1 MNELIN
7 RYFLE
12 GYSAAELTVSTVM
25 VSILTTAL
33 LAMYIFAV
41 YKRLNKNSFYNRN
54 FNLSLVSLAVITA
67 AIILTIQSNI
77 VVSLGMVGALSII
90 RFRTAIK
97 DPLDLVFM
105 FWSISVG
112 IICGAGFVLIA
123 VAASFVLTLIIMYFV
138 SAPQM
143 KGNMVLVLNADNYEI
158 EDEMLSVVE
167 KYCKVWKIKA
177 KNLTKNSINMAIE
190 VETQEQKEMLRE
202 LIQLS
207 GVTTASVVENTG
219 DVTV

>member
-1 MNELIN
+1 MNEFIN

-12 GYSAAELTVSTVM
+12 GYSAAELTISTVM

-54 FNLSLVSLAVITA
+54 FNLSLVALAVITA

-112 IICGAGFVLIA
+112 IICGAGFILIA
-123 VAASFVLTLIIMYFV
+123 IAASLVLTLIIMYFV

-143 KGNMVLVLNADNYEI
+143 KGSMVLVLNADNYEI
-158 EDEMLSVVE
+158 EDDMLSIVGT
-167 KYCKVWKIKA
+167 YCKVWKIKA

-190 VETQEQKEMLRE
+190 VETEKQKEQLLRPK
-202 LIQLS
+202 
-207 GVTTASVVENTG
+207 
-219 DVTV
+219 

>member
-12 GYSAAELTVSTVM
+12 GYSAVELTVSTVM

-54 FNLSLVSLAVITA
+54 FNLSLVALAVITA

-158 EDEMLSVVE
+158 EDGMLSVVE

-190 VETQEQKEMLRE
+190 VETEKQKEMLKE
-202 LIQLS
+202 LIQLP
-207 GVTTASVVENTG
+207 GVTTASIVENTG

>member
-1 MNELIN
+1 MNEFIN

-54 FNLSLVSLAVITA
+54 FNLALVALAVITA

-123 VAASFVLTLIIMYFV
+123 IAASFVLTLIIMYFV
-138 SAPQM
+138 TAPQR
-143 KGNMVLVLNADNYEI
+143 KGNMVLILNADNYEI
-158 EDEMLSVVE
+158 EEEMLSVVE

-190 VETQEQKEMLRE
+190 VETEKQKEMLKE